1 MTTNQNQIA
10 FKRVSESEVSRTE
23 SIAIQSFV
31 EKNSEKALQVVSGLI
46 EKTFASKVKKLDVGA
61 EITFYLDSVLN
72 ELAISAAGRITRET
86 FLEYFKSRKEE
97 IAILYGL
104 SKGISAD
111 KFQSFNNSQL
121 EKLFAL
127 VDALIERVSISAAGR
142 TLAASA
148 SASVAELEI
157 FLALPDLP
165 ETFVA
170 KIQDSIAEQ
179 NLDFI

>member
-1 MTTNQNQIA
+1 MFENTIKFVRSSDSAIQ
-10 FKRVSESEVSRTE
+10 RTE
-23 SIAIQSFV
+23 SITVESFV
-31 EKNSEKALQVVSGLI
+31 AKNSEKALQIVSGLI
-46 EKTFASKVKKLDVGA
+46 EKTFASRVKKLDVGA
-61 EITFYLDSVLN
+61 EVTFNLDSVLN
-72 ELAISAAGRITRET
+72 DLAISAAGRITRET

-97 IAILYGL
+97 IAILYGI

-111 KFQSFNNSQL
+111 KFPTLNNSQL

-165 ETFVA
+165 ESFVA

-179 NLDFI
+179 NLDFL

>member
-1 MTTNQNQIA
+1 MSQIT
-10 FKRVSESEVSRTE
+10 FTRTSENSVDRSEEMQVST
-23 SIAIQSFV
+23 FV
-31 EKNSEKALQVVSGLI
+31 EKNKEKALQIVCGLI
-46 EKTFASKVKKLDVGA
+46 EKSFQAKVKKLDLHA
-61 EITFYLDSVLN
+61 QISINLDSVLN
-72 ELAISAAGRITRET
+72 DLVISSAGRITRET
-86 FLEYFKSRKEE
+86 FLEYFKARKEE

-111 KFQSFNNSQL
+111 KFQSLNNSQL

-179 NLDFI
+179 NLDFL

>member
-1 MTTNQNQIA
+1 M
-10 FKRVSESEVSRTE
+10 
-23 SIAIQSFV
+23 
-31 EKNSEKALQVVSGLI
+31 
-46 EKTFASKVKKLDVGA
+46 
-61 EITFYLDSVLN
+61 DSVLN
-72 ELAISAAGRITRET
+72 DLAISAAGRITRET

-111 KFQSFNNSQL
+111 KFQSLNNSQL

-148 SASVAELEI
+148 SASVAELNI
-157 FLALPDLP
+157 FLALPELP

-170 KIQDSIAEQ
+170 KLQDSIAEQ
-179 NLDFI
+179 DLDFL